1 MYYNV
6 ASKIRRLTPGEDME
20 SVGEQLRKERERQGL
35 TLQDISAS
43 TRISLKN
50 LSAVEDDDLSQFCS
64 AFFYRSFVRQF
75 AERLDLESSEFAAAV
90 QSQAKTMPEPAMPGQ
105 VSAPLLKVPPIQS
118 SKTKTFRSIFSVV
131 ALIAVLAGCSRVYAM
146 WQDSRNNLEASV
158 TSFVFSLSGKL
169 KTRENRAIA
178 AKKVERPAVPV
189 QQAIQNAP
197 APSSDGNSQAE
208 AVQQRPEAVQN
219 DNGPDLAKMAA
230 PDDQSENPVTEAEAP
245 ITPEFR
251 VEVAAIE
258 PTWLSIV
265 ADEKQIYSGTLE
277 PAQTKVLEWHDT
289 ARIRTGN
296 AAGLTVS
303 FNGKDIGS
311 LGPHGQIRT
320 VVFTKDSYDILEP
333 SPELQPASFSP
344 SFE

>member
-1 MYYNV
+1 
-6 ASKIRRLTPGEDME
+6 ME
-20 SVGEQLRKERERQGL
+20 SVGEQLRKERERQKL

-43 TRISLKN
+43 TRISPKN
-50 LSAVEDDDLSQFCS
+50 LSAVENDDVSQFCS

-75 AERLDLESSEFAAAV
+75 AERLGLEYDDLAAAV
-90 QSQAKTMPEPAMPGQ
+90 QHQTKSMPEPAMPGQ
-105 VSAPLLKVPPIQS
+105 LPATVLKVPAVQS
-118 SKTKTFRSIFSVV
+118 AKSRTFRSFFSVV

-146 WQDSRNNLEASV
+146 WEDSRNNLQASV
-158 TSFVFSLSGKL
+158 TSFVASLSDKL
-169 KTRENRAIA
+169 SRRETRGSA
-178 AKKVERPAVPV
+178 AKRIERPAVRV
-189 QQAIQNAP
+189 EEAIP
-197 APSSDGNSQAE
+197 APPAVSSEDNSQAE
-208 AVQQRPEAVQN
+208 IVQQRPEAVQN
-219 DNGPDLAKMAA
+219 DTGPDM
-230 PDDQSENPVTEAEAP
+230 PENATRDESNESSFEVEAP

-265 ADEKQIYSGTLE
+265 ADEKQIYTGTLE

-303 FNGKDIGS
+303 LNGKDIGA
-311 LGPHGQIRT
+311 LGPHGQVRT